1 MPVKSIKNRKL
12 FLAEGN
18 KSLHAAIKFFI
29 EKELQCQITG
39 TAQNF
44 EQLINHKE
52 LFNSDILLIDIH
64 LPGQSNYEVAKYI
77 LHLNH
82 RANLIALS
90 MSNES
95 IELLDI
101 VRAGFKGIV
110 LKDKIGE
117 ELEKAMLA
125 LINNGAYFPA
135 NIIK

>member
-18 KSLHAAIKFFI
+18 KCLHTAIKFFI

-44 EQLINHKE
+44 EQLINHKQ

-64 LPGQSNYEVAKYI
+64 LPGQANYEVAKYI

-101 VRAGFKGIV
+101 ILAGFKAIV

-125 LINNGAYFPA
+125 LINNGVYFPP
-135 NIIK
+135 NILL

>member
-64 LPGQSNYEVAKYI
+64 LPGQANYEVANYI

-82 RANLIALS
+82 RASLIALS

-101 VRAGFKGIV
+101 ILAGFKAIV

-117 ELEKAMLA
+117 DLEKAALA
-125 LINNGAYFPA
+125 LINNGTYFPA
-135 NIIK
+135 NVF